1 MKTVKMTKASG
12 QENTTALPQSTIK
25 RDGAASTLSMPSVR
39 AVAIPLTAQLM
50 IPVVI
55 ALVSGW
61 THRGSSAR

>member
-1 MKTVKMTKASG
+1 
-12 QENTTALPQSTIK
+12 
-25 RDGAASTLSMPSVR
+25 MPSLR